1 MEATDSSKML
11 ALIYKTTKPQVHN
24 LEILTVMS
32 TSQSIGITSTFANV
46 YTNVTQTTDDFQVS
60 IFST

>member
-1 MEATDSSKML
+1 MEARDSSKML

-32 TSQSIGITSTFANV
+32 TSQSTGIISTFAEV
-46 YTNVTQTTDDFQVS
+46 YTKVTKTKKDFQVP
-60 IFST
+60 IFYT